1 MKKYTT
7 LLFDVDDTLLDFKR
21 AEAESIKYL
30 LKYKNVE
37 PTDELVQLYSQING
51 DLWRQFELDKVTREE
66 LQLLRFERLFLE
78 LGMSV
83 DTLECSQI
91 YRKKLNESAYL
102 MEGARQLLDSL
113 YGKYKM
119 YIITNGLAKTQHS
132 RLALSDLNKYF
143 DYIFISE
150 EIGYNK
156 PKKGF
161 FDKVYEIIPEK
172 DKSKMLIIG
181 DSLTTDVA
189 GGNNECIDVCWFNFN
204 KKPIPVGYQ
213 FDYIINSLGELTKLL
228 ERCL

>member
-189 GGNNECIDVCWFNFN
+189 GGNNECIDVCWFNSN

-228 ERCL
+228 ERCV